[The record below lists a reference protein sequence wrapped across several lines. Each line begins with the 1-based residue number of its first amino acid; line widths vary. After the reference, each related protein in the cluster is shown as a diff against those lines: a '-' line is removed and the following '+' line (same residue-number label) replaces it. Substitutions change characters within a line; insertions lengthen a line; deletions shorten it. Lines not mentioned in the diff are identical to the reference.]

1 MVDNASVAAGE
12 PAVEA
17 TVETTA
23 EPSPTGSPADRRALH
38 RARVRRINRAIQA
51 EERRL
56 RSRHPWLARQDAVGL
71 GLWLGSFA
79 CMVLVAAGW
88 LGGVLPWWA
97 AIPLM
102 ALPLSVLHELE
113 HDLIHDLYFSK
124 RQGLQD
130 LMFLGIFLAKMSMD
144 PWLRRHLHLRHHKE
158 SGQPTDIEERLI
170 GLGLPYG
177 PRRLLLTLVPAF
189 AALQLGDLR
198 RDLREARREQG
209 LRGPVIPE
217 RGPAG
222 RLAGLVGA
230 LFALLPF
237 VVVPAALLG
246 LPGALALL
254 VLYVAP
260 NTLRHASIAF
270 VSSSSHYYGDIEG
283 NDVYEQNQV
292 LDHWSLWPLQL
303 FCCNFGATHILHH
316 YVVRQPFYLRHLV
329 APAVQDVL
337 LAEGVPHNDLGTF
350 ARANRRKHAA

>member
-1 MVDNASVAAGE
+1 MVDLSR
-12 PAVEA
+12 
-17 TVETTA
+17 
-23 EPSPTGSPADRRALH
+23 EPSRAAPLADERAEH

-56 RSRHPWLARQDAVGL
+56 RARHPWLARQDAVGL
-71 GLWLGSFA
+71 GLWAGSFLA
-79 CMVLVAAGW
+79 MALVAAGW
-88 LGGVLPWWA
+88 WSGLLPWWA
-97 AIPLM
+97 TVPLM

-113 HDLIHDLYFSK
+113 HDLIHDLYLSK
-124 RQGLQD
+124 RPRLQD
-130 LMFLGIFLAKMSMD
+130 LMFGGIFLAKMSMD
-144 PWLRRHLHLRHHKE
+144 PWLRRSLHLRHHKE

-189 AALQLGDLR
+189 AALQLGPLR
-198 RDLREARREQG
+198 RDLRAARREQD

-217 RGPAG
+217 RGLAG
-222 RLAGLVGA
+222 RLAGLLGA
-230 LFALLPF
+230 VFALLPF
-237 VVVPAALLG
+237 VVVPAAVAG
-246 LPGALALL
+246 LPGAVALL

-270 VSSSSHYYGDIEG
+270 VSSTSHYYGDIEK
-283 NDVYEQNQV
+283 NDVFEQNQV
-292 LDHWSLWPLQL
+292 LDHWAFWPVQL

-350 ARANRRKHAA
+350 ARANRRKRAA